1 MRCKI
6 SRASVLLVASTVFL
20 LLMVLFSVT
29 PIIWRLSGSPR
40 ESYPELFFAMYG
52 IPLGLLFAAAAAVN
66 FLVKR
71 RRRPGGPK
79 NTR

>member
-1 MRCKI
+1 MRRKM
-6 SRASVLLVASTVFL
+6 SRANVLLAVSAAFL

-52 IPLGLLFAAAAAVN
+52 IPLGLLFVAAAALN

-71 RRRPGGPK
+71 RR
-79 NTR
+79 